1 MGGIHVGIV
10 REHEHEGNGSEHI
23 CMCKSKGMGGIG
35 VTEHGDGGEKKFP
48 VTQHASRCLT
58 QHGGRMGVLPIS
70 GQFRFWSKFKV
81 PSCVQKW
88 PSLKY

>member
-1 MGGIHVGIV
+1 
-10 REHEHEGNGSEHI
+10 
-23 CMCKSKGMGGIG
+23 MCKSKGMGGIG

-70 GQFRFWSKFKV
+70 HITYMSYTGCLLYV
-81 PSCVQKW
+81 T
-88 PSLKY
+88 

>member
-1 MGGIHVGIV
+1 MEIRCGWEGEIHVGIV

-70 GQFRFWSKFKV
+70 HITYMSYTECLLYV
-81 PSCVQKW
+81 T
-88 PSLKY
+88 